1 MYDIAPSD
9 QRAIHLDFNIIVYLK
24 DPNLQS
30 SINIRHLSTKY
41 PVSTRTYKTY
51 VESYFKNDI
60 ITKVQSIQNMIY
72 NTTID
77 EMDLPFIN
85 IVDKLTIKRMML
97 AKKNTKRSKFTHR
110 KRYLRN
116 FVLSKSQD
124 TSTRNNI

>member
-9 QRAIHLDFNIIVYLK
+9 QRAIYLDFNVIVYLK
-24 DPNLQS
+24 VPNLQS
-30 SINIRHLSTKY
+30 RINIRLLSTKD

-77 EMDLPFIN
+77 EMDLPFIS

-97 AKKNTKRSKFTHR
+97 AKTNIKRSKFTHR
-110 KRYLRN
+110 KRYLRSL
-116 FVLSKSQD
+116 VLSKGQD
-124 TSTRNNI
+124 TSTRKHI